1 MDARRLFG
9 TDTRLT
15 ATVYL
20 VLTMWLLGNVEYA
33 RRLIETAVRDG
44 HASGHV
50 ATIIHAYFI
59 RVILEA
65 FRDDPTA
72 TLDAAQ
78 ALQKFAGE
86 HNVSLYAA
94 WGQILS
100 TWARGRLEDPQRGAT
115 ELRQALAAYLAQGNK
130 IFAQHYYGLIAE
142 LEAMTDRVDSALAS
156 VDAGLALAQET
167 GERWTDPLL
176 LRLKGEILLEC
187 NSANHAPAEEA
198 FRTAV
203 AVAKRQGSR
212 SFGLRAALSLAKL
225 NQLTGRPADAR
236 AVLAPALKG
245 FSPTPEMPEIA
256 EALAL
261 MERLV

>member
-1 MDARRLFG
+1 
-9 TDTRLT
+9 
-15 ATVYL
+15 
-20 VLTMWLLGNVEYA
+20 
-33 RRLIETAVRDG
+33 
-44 HASGHV
+44 
-50 ATIIHAYFI
+50 
-59 RVILEA
+59 
-65 FRDDPTA
+65 
-72 TLDAAQ
+72 
-78 ALQKFAGE
+78 
-86 HNVSLYAA
+86 
-94 WGQILS
+94 
-100 TWARGRLEDPQRGAT
+100 
-115 ELRQALAAYLAQGNK
+115 
-130 IFAQHYYGLIAE
+130 
-142 LEAMTDRVDSALAS
+142 MTDRVDSALAS

-176 LRLKGEILLEC
+176 LRLKGEILLER

-261 MERLV
+261 MERLA

>member
-1 MDARRLFG
+1 VRSEMNSARMIAQSFLREAEAEGRRGEAVVARRAIGSTCVFQGELTLARSHIERALADIVPEQDMDARRLFG

-59 RVILEA
+59 RAILEA

-115 ELRQALAAYLAQGNK
+115 ELRQALVPRHSGY
-130 IFAQHYYGLIAE
+130 
-142 LEAMTDRVDSALAS
+142 DSLS
-156 VDAGLALAQET
+156 E
-167 GERWTDPLL
+167 
-176 LRLKGEILLEC
+176 
-187 NSANHAPAEEA
+187 
-198 FRTAV
+198 
-203 AVAKRQGSR
+203 GS
-212 SFGLRAALSLAKL
+212 G
-225 NQLTGRPADAR
+225 
-236 AVLAPALKG
+236 
-245 FSPTPEMPEIA
+245 
-256 EALAL
+256 
-261 MERLV
+261 